1 MENIITVIVPV
12 YKVEDYLD
20 RCVKSIVSQT
30 YKNLD
35 IILVDDGSP
44 DGSPQICD
52 SWAEKDS
59 RIRVIHK
66 ANGGVSS
73 ARNAGLNAATGKYVG
88 FVDGDDCV
96 LPDMFKKLISA
107 VQNDGTR
114 LAACGYTLAE
124 NKFIPS
130 EDKVISAAQALE
142 DMFNIKE
149 HPEFEGFV
157 WNKLYLLDD
166 VKKYGVQF
174 SEELSMCEDT
184 LFNFKYLSHISDVS
198 LVKLCGYDYTYRQD
212 SVMRLKPVENDFK
225 MIGLIDYFLEN
236 TAESRTKDY
245 VVRWAYKYWVK
256 AADDYI
262 VYKKGRE
269 FSLKAIDR
277 IKKYKSFIL
286 NDFYFTRVEKL
297 FAVLLCNFKLIYK
310 TYKKFKYFG

>member
-1 MENIITVIVPV
+1 MENIITVIVAV
-12 YKVEDYLD
+12 YKVEQYLD
-20 RCVKSIVSQT
+20 RCISSIVNQT

-66 ANGGVSS
+66 VNGGVSS

-96 LPDMFKKLISA
+96 LPDMFEKLISA
-107 VQNDGTR
+107 VQKDGTQ
-114 LAACGYTLAE
+114 LAVCGYTLAE
-124 NKFIPS
+124 NKFIPP
-130 EDKVISAAQALE
+130 EDKVISSAQALE

-166 VKKYGVQF
+166 VKNYGVQF

-184 LFNFKYLSHISDVS
+184 LFNFEYLSHISDVS
-198 LVKLCGYDYTYRQD
+198 LVKHCGYDYTYRQD

-245 VVRWAYKYWVK
+245 VVRWAYKYWIK

-262 VYKKGRE
+262 VLKKGRE
-269 FSLKAIDR
+269 FSIKAIDR
-277 IKKYKSFIL
+277 IKKYKNFIL
-286 NDFYFTRVEKL
+286 NDSYFTRVEKL
-297 FAVLLCNFKLIYK
+297 FAVLLCNFKFIYK
-310 TYKKFKYFG
+310 MYKKFKYSR

>member
-1 MENIITVIVPV
+1 MEDIITVIVPV

-73 ARNAGLNAATGKYVG
+73 ARNAGLNAAIGKYVG

-96 LPDMFKKLISA
+96 LPDMFEKLISA
-107 VQNDGTR
+107 VQNDGTQ
-114 LAACGYTLAE
+114 LAACGYTLVE

-157 WNKLYLLDD
+157 WNKLFLLDD

-184 LFNFKYLSHISDVS
+184 LFNFEYLSHISDVS

-212 SVMRLKPVENDFK
+212 SVMRLKPVENDCK
-225 MIGLIDYFLEN
+225 AGDP
-236 TAESRTKDY
+236 SRDHF
-245 VVRWAYKYWVK
+245 RR
-256 AADDYI
+256 I
-262 VYKKGRE
+262 VYVLDGIADEKGSQYDPQIIPHC
-269 FSLKAIDR
+269 FFPQSLHVPSSCISAFQPLPSLAVPR
-277 IKKYKSFIL
+277 FFQYSIL
-286 NDFYFTRVEKL
+286 K
-297 FAVLLCNFKLIYK
+297 
-310 TYKKFKYFG
+310 